1 MVVAARLSLSF
12 PVLFSAVPLWAI
24 DFEASRKLRRLRRC
38 RFSDGGICSNFPIH
52 LFDAAVPKWPTFGIS
67 LAPRNI
73 WRDKPLWLPEFHNQ
87 GRGDSWY
94 RFDDKRSFK
103 TGKKIPP
110 LDRLVGFIASI
121 VYSAKDWNDKT
132 AMRMPGVRDRV
143 IHIYLEP
150 GEGGL
155 NLKMGS
161 NDIMNLARTYGQPAG
176 KALVEKFINRC
187 NGNAWN
193 EHRWV
198 RFNTYLVGMRE
209 RIEALT
215 TAAELAGHSK
225 PLSRQILGAKKIPP
239 LREKDLA
246 KEKTLSDTQADDLE
260 KLLAALRDLESKFAE
275 SETSQP
281 YKPVPTPSLRIRPPF

>member
-1 MVVAARLSLSF
+1 
-12 PVLFSAVPLWAI
+12 
-24 DFEASRKLRRLRRC
+24 
-38 RFSDGGICSNFPIH
+38 
-52 LFDAAVPKWPTFGIS
+52 
-67 LAPRNI
+67 
-73 WRDKPLWLPEFHNQ
+73 
-87 GRGDSWY
+87 
-94 RFDDKRSFK
+94 
-103 TGKKIPP
+103 
-110 LDRLVGFIASI
+110 
-121 VYSAKDWNDKT
+121 
-132 AMRMPGVRDRV
+132 
-143 IHIYLEP
+143 
-150 GEGGL
+150 
-155 NLKMGS
+155 MGS

-215 TAAELAGHSK
+215 TAAELAGHGK
-225 PLSRQILGAKKIPP
+225 PLSRQILEAKKIPP

-281 YKPVPTPSLRIRPPF
+281 YKPVPTPSLRIRPPL